1 MRVKKGLEQAQLE
14 WPVAA
19 SATGA
24 APALGTG
31 DAGGEAQRFPE
42 TAAVPA
48 LRVEDPWERSGPDAA
63 DPAELT
69 VRLDRAEAGA
79 DGADAARGSDGPPGG
94 SDGPVFVDESGRRS
108 RRFRRIGMAVG
119 LSCGAYAVVIAV
131 TLVSG
136 NSNAPWLPVPGQAD
150 DKPASK
156 VETSPEPS
164 ESALPPG
171 TGDGAVPGAPVLPGA
186 PGISAPGAGKG
197 TGSAKPSTGAGTP
210 APSTSAGPH
219 KPGATPG
226 AKPTA
231 TATGRTKPPAGG
243 VAGPTTAPTPPP
255 ATTPPDPTPSGGG
268 GSTAPAPTTTP
279 GGGSGDGGG
288 TSGGSGGAV
297 TNAPGTVADGPSS
310 PVPVS
315 SEPAATGAPGP
326 TTDPGPASPPG
337 PTGSPADGAGS
348 GAQSSGTASRT
359 VA

>member
-1 MRVKKGLEQAQLE
+1 MKKGLEQAPLE

-24 APALGTG
+24 VPALDTG
-31 DAGGEAQRFPE
+31 DAGGDGTQRFPE

-48 LRVEDPWERSGPDAA
+48 LRVEDPWERSGPDTA

-79 DGADAARGSDGPPGG
+79 DGADAARGSDGP
-94 SDGPVFVDESGRRS
+94 VFVDESGRRS
-108 RRFRRIGMAVG
+108 RRFRRIGVAVG

-150 DKPASK
+150 DGPASK

-164 ESALPPG
+164 ESVLPPG
-171 TGDGAVPGAPVLPGA
+171 TGDGAVPGAPGLPGVT
-186 PGISAPGAGKG
+186 GISAPGAGKG
-197 TGSAKPSTGAGTP
+197 AGSAKPGTGAGAP

-219 KPGATPG
+219 KAGATPG

-231 TATGRTKPPAGG
+231 AATGRTEPPAGG

-255 ATTPPDPTPSGGG
+255 ATTPPAPTPTG
-268 GSTAPAPTTTP
+268 GSTAPDPTTSP
-279 GGGSGDGGG
+279 GGGSGDGGNA
-288 TSGGSGGAV
+288 SGGGGGAV
-297 TNAPGTVADGPSS
+297 TNAPGTVADGPSG
-310 PVPVS
+310 PVPIS

-326 TTDPGPASPPG
+326 TTAPGPASPPG
-337 PTGSPADGAGS
+337 PTGSPADGAGTRP
-348 GAQSSGTASRT
+348 SGTVSRT